1 MSFTYKMAAKPT
13 GIYTKHVTV
22 NLCVGKLT
30 ATNRMLR
37 ARFET
42 VILAVLLLISL
53 ASVTADTADDPCPAT
68 PSDDDDTCIAPVE
81 EESTDGG
88 VVATPLSLD
97 ESDDDV
103 IDTTATGKIG
113 LSVIIG
119 ISADNNRYAAAKTV
133 TC

>member
-1 MSFTYKMAAKPT
+1 
-13 GIYTKHVTV
+13 
-22 NLCVGKLT
+22 
-30 ATNRMLR
+30 MLR

-68 PSDDDDTCIAPVE
+68 PSDDDTCIPPVE

-97 ESDDDV
+97 ESDDDI

-113 LSVIIG
+113 LSAIIG

-133 TC
+133 TG